1 MGAGR
6 PFFYSGIVLGAFTAR
21 SEPLNKEV
29 IMLKW
34 AIIFAIIAFVA
45 GIFGF
50 TGVSAGAAGIAKIL
64 FIVFVVL
71 FLIMLAR
78 KSSSRINEQGIA

>member
-64 FIVFVVL
+64 FIVFLILAVVA
-71 FLIMLAR
+71 FLR
-78 KSSSRINEQGIA
+78 KKA